1 MALYCIPAY
10 PYPAIDSKSVHDF
23 KHCTWHS
30 TVLVVQVVQYD
41 IIPGSSSRRRVRCG
55 RRTPSPCSRPASAT
69 RSHSTRPCA
78 RPHLACSYG
87 GGENEKKTENAM
99 ERAERFKRKKDVR
112 SIAPAP
118 HTLTP
123 ARRWRGAGRGGTRA
137 TTAGPPPWTW
147 PSRRDDVIIGGTVQ
161 GFESDSF
168 LILVVRD
175 ERLGSIRFCL

>member
-1 MALYCIPAY
+1 MI
-10 PYPAIDSKSVHDF
+10 YPAQVRGAGYAVVAGRPLRVRGQHRRRHLTALGHVRAPTWRVHTEGGKTKKKRKMRWKERRDSK
-23 KHCTWHS
+23 
-30 TVLVVQVVQYD
+30 
-41 IIPGSSSRRRVRCG
+41 
-55 RRTPSPCSRPASAT
+55 
-69 RSHSTRPCA
+69 
-78 RPHLACSYG
+78 
-87 GGENEKKTENAM
+87 
-99 ERAERFKRKKDVR
+99 KKDVR
-112 SIAPAP
+112 CVAPAP

>member
-1 MALYCIPAY
+1 MI
-10 PYPAIDSKSVHDF
+10 YPAQVRGAGYA
-23 KHCTWHS
+23 
-30 TVLVVQVVQYD
+30 VVAGRPLHVRGQH
-41 IIPGSSSRRRVRCG
+41 RRRDLTALGHVRP
-55 RRTPSPCSRPASAT
+55 PSVFIR
-69 RSHSTRPCA
+69 
-78 RPHLACSYG
+78 G
-87 GGENEKKTENAM
+87 KKNVKNPENAM